1 MSTPS
6 LSAAATMLFE
16 FANYQPPQN
25 DITDGVVLLE
35 YMYSTPVVIKPRS
48 DCRTPTQEEIAKG
61 VPLTFYVRE
70 MARPSGRLDKEYYD
84 SNGVKYR
91 SIAQIMKN

>member
-16 FANYQPPQN
+16 FANYQPPRN
-25 DITDGVVLLE
+25 DIMDGVVLLNHV
-35 YMYSTPVVIKPRS
+35 YSTPVVIKPRS
-48 DCRTPTQEEIAKG
+48 DCRPPTQEEIAKG